1 MSATAGL
8 WDAVEAR
15 LQLTQP
21 ALLAAPVEV
30 PIQRRRRRGFSAR
43 EADQRAALELVRDGE
58 GLLRWVYRPPAAA
71 ARTGRRAYRSA
82 HLDAARV
89 VQRFDYYDLQPN
101 QVTQGLVALD
111 ARLTPQQGMKRLRAG
126 TLESVQAAEG
136 DGATLVLVHGT
147 FSESRMFTE
156 QLGATEQGRALLAH
170 WERKYQAVYAFD
182 HPTLS
187 VGAWSNAVD
196 LMQAIGKLG
205 GPIDI
210 VCHSRGGLVV
220 SWMLRLK
227 AVPVRSVVFV
237 GSPLAGTSLASP
249 PRLRAALDM
258 MANFGDAAAD
268 LGDAAGTVFPVA
280 AGAAGIARIFGK
292 VLRLGSSLPIVDA
305 GVSLV
310 PGLASQQRTSNNLE
324 RNQLVA
330 SQWQA
335 RPRLVAVGGHFQP
348 DESAQGWKFWKR
360 FTHLGGQLM
369 HAAADLVFEGENDL
383 VVDVASMS
391 QLGQRGPVEFVDL
404 GTSAVTH
411 HCNYFLDPRVIDLL
425 RGT

>member
-1 MSATAGL
+1 MSAGL

-15 LQLTQP
+15 LELTQP
-21 ALLAAPVEV
+21 ALPAAQLEV

-43 EADQRAALELVRDGE
+43 EVDRRAALELARDGE
-58 GLLRWVYRPPAAA
+58 GVLRWVYRPPAAL

-82 HLDAARV
+82 HLDPARV
-89 VQRFDYYDLQPN
+89 VRRFDYYDLQPN
-101 QVTQGLVALD
+101 QVTQALVALD
-111 ARLTPQQGMKRLRAG
+111 ARLTPQQGMKRLRSG
-126 TLESVQAAEG
+126 RLEPVQAPQG
-136 DGATLVLVHGT
+136 DGAALLLVHGT
-147 FSESRMFTE
+147 FSESSMFTG

-196 LMQAIGKLG
+196 LVQAIEGLR

-227 AVPVRSVVFV
+227 AVPVSSVVFV

-258 MANFGDAAAD
+258 MANFGEAAAN
-268 LGDAAGTVFPVA
+268 LGDVAGTVFPVA
-280 AGAAGIARIFGK
+280 AGAAGLARIFGK

-324 RNQLVA
+324 REQLVA
-330 SQWQA
+330 VPWQV
-335 RPRLVAVGGHFQP
+335 RPRLVAVGGTFRP

-360 FTHLGGQLM
+360 FTHLGGQIA
-369 HAAADLVFEGENDL
+369 HAAADMVFDGENDL
-383 VVDVASMS
+383 VVDVMSMS
-391 QLGQRGPVEFVDL
+391 QLGDRGPVEFVDL

-411 HCNYFLDPRVIDLL
+411 HCNYFADPRVVDLL
-425 RGT
+425 RST